1 MGKSDEAT
9 NNDET
14 QVTAVGAEPE
24 DLDLELSSLKEFL
37 EDSVVDGTAGDE
49 ESKEQEKE
57 EEEIH
62 IGPAAKDL

>member
-14 QVTAVGAEPE
+14 QVTAVGAEPD
-24 DLDLELSSLKEFL
+24 DLDLELSSLK
-37 EDSVVDGTAGDE
+37 DSVVDGTAGDE

-62 IGPAAKDL
+62 IGPATKDL

>member
-24 DLDLELSSLKEFL
+24 DLDLELSVVQ
-37 EDSVVDGTAGDE
+37 DSVVDGTAGDE